1 MSDMTYIGDKLD
13 PKQFGGL
20 KGNSISHYM
29 IELINYILYNQDYDL
44 PIAVL
49 ICAIDF
55 TKAFNRINHNII
67 ITKLSDMGVPGWL
80 LNIVMGFLAERVLVV
95 RYKGETSTA
104 QSLPGGGPQGTL
116 LGLLLFLI
124 LINLCGDQGYSE
136 IGKEITNPKKKFT
149 PSSFHAKFVDD
160 MTVAEAFNISESVL
174 PNPDRPLP
182 DTYHARLGL
191 KLDLEKSK
199 VYELIKEIR
208 NYSTVNEMK
217 LNLKKT
223 KFMLFN
229 PTNNYDFVPD
239 LTLEGADLETLD
251 EMRLLG
257 LIVRSDLSW
266 KSNTDQ
272 IISRAYKKLWILK
285 RLKGQGASLEDLTDI
300 YEKQVRSILEF
311 GVPVWNSKLTQEEID
326 DIERV
331 QKSFMYIALGDDFT
345 DYKSALYVTDLET
358 LSRRRTKL
366 CLNFA
371 TKCLKLPK
379 HNQWFVKTEPVP
391 NTRSVKP
398 SFKVPFFRLTRT
410 KKGPIPYLTRLLNN
424 A

>member
-1 MSDMTYIGDKLD
+1 M
-13 PKQFGGL
+13 
-20 KGNSISHYM
+20 
-29 IELINYILYNQDYDL
+29 
-44 PIAVL
+44 
-49 ICAIDF
+49 
-55 TKAFNRINHNII
+55 
-67 ITKLSDMGVPGWL
+67 
-80 LNIVMGFLAERVLVV
+80 
-95 RYKGETSTA
+95 
-104 QSLPGGGPQGTL
+104 
-116 LGLLLFLI
+116 LGLLLFQI

-136 IGKEITNPKKKFT
+136 IGKEITYPKKKFT
-149 PSSFHAKFVDD
+149 PSSFHAMFVDD
-160 MTVAEAFNISESVL
+160 MTVAEALTISESVL
-174 PNPDRPLP
+174 PNPDRSLP
-182 DTYHARLGL
+182 DTYHARFGL
-191 KLDLEKSK
+191 KLDPEKSK
-199 VYELIKEIR
+199 VYDLIQEITE
-208 NYSTVNEMK
+208 YSTVNEMK

-239 LTLEGADLETLD
+239 LTLEGVNLETFD

-266 KSNTDQ
+266 KSNTEQ
-272 IISRAYKKLWILK
+272 MISRAYKKLWILK
-285 RLKGQGASLEDLTDI
+285 RLKGQGASLEDFTDI
-300 YEKQVRSILEF
+300 YVKQVRSILEF
-311 GVPVWNSKLTQEEID
+311 GVPVWNSKLIQEEIN

-371 TKCLKLPK
+371 TKCLKHPK
-379 HNQWFVKTEPVP
+379 HNKWFVKTEPGP

-398 SFKVPFFRLTRT
+398 SFKVPFCRLTRT
-410 KKGPIPYLTRLLNN
+410 NKGPIPYLTRLLNN